1 MPHRVEILKVEPVTH
16 DVRRFTVRKPQGY
29 RFEPG
34 QATLVS
40 IDRSGWQDQK
50 RPFTFT
56 SLNDWPDLEFTIKIY
71 PDHEGVTAQ
80 LGGLEAGDR
89 LLIEDPWGT
98 IQYKGPG
105 VFIAGGAGVTPFI
118 AILRQLAKDGKI
130 AGHALLF
137 SNKTNRD
144 IILRDEFE
152 AMSGLQCVFTVTD
165 EPDPTLESRLIDRAF
180 LEEKLSNFDQHF
192 YVCGPRQMVAD
203 LKGHLEA
210 LGAKTDAVVFEQ

>member
-1 MPHRVEILKVEPVTH
+1 MPHTVQILKVEPVTH
-16 DVRRFTVRKPQGY
+16 DVRRFTLRKPDGY

-40 IDRSGWQDQK
+40 VNRAGWEKKK

-56 SLNDWPDLEFTIKIY
+56 SLNEWPDLELTTKIY
-71 PDHEGVTAQ
+71 PDHQGVTEQ
-80 LGGLEAGDR
+80 LGKLEAGDG

-105 VFIAGGAGVTPFI
+105 TFIAGGAGVTPFI
-118 AILRQLAKDGKI
+118 AILRQLAKDGRL
-130 AGHALLF
+130 AGNTLLF
-137 SNKTNRD
+137 SNKTARD

-152 AMSGLQCVFTVTD
+152 AMAGLRCAFTVTD
-165 EPDPTLESRLIDRAF
+165 EPDPTLENRLIDRAF
-180 LEEKLSNFDQHF
+180 LQDQVADFDQHF
-192 YVCGPRQMVAD
+192 YVCGPKQMVAD

-210 LGAKTDAVVFEQ
+210 LGAKADAVVFEQ